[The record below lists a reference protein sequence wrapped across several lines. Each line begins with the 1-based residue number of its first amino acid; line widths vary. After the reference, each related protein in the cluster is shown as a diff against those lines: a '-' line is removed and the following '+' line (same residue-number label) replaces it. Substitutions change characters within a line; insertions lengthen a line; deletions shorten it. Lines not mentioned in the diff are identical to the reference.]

1 MASVASASVTDS
13 MRRLAFA
20 AVLAFSSF
28 VVRPALA
35 QERPD
40 DPITLK
46 AEADSLFDR
55 GRYADAYDL
64 YKRAYA
70 KTSDPALLYNQARA
84 LESMGEY
91 PEALEKLEAFSQEAP
106 PDVRAKVPKLEELT
120 ADLRARTATI
130 TIKTNTPSA
139 RLYVRGKDLGLVER
153 ERTVLARAG
162 DATIRVEADGFTP
175 FSREVLLP
183 GGGSLEI
190 EAQLERKATRTGGGA
205 EPITSRWWFWTALG
219 VVVAGGATIAVVALT
234 TEKDPERGTFDPSPI
249 RVKGFSF

>member
-1 MASVASASVTDS
+1 

-20 AVLAFSSF
+20 AVLAFTSL
-28 VVRPALA
+28 VVQPALA
-35 QERPD
+35 EEPPE
-40 DPITLK
+40 DPVALK
-46 AEADSLFDR
+46 AEADTLFDR

-91 PEALEKLEAFSQEAP
+91 PEALEKLEAFSREAP
-106 PDVRAKVPKLEELT
+106 PDVLAKVPKLEELT
-120 ADLRARTATI
+120 ADLRARTATVNV
-130 TIKTNTPSA
+130 KTNAPSA
-139 RLYVRGKDLGLVER
+139 RLYVRGKDFGPVER

-162 DATIRVEADGFTP
+162 DAAIRVEADGYEPFT
-175 FSREVLLP
+175 REVVLR
-183 GGGSLEI
+183 GGGSLDI
-190 EAQLERKATRTGGGA
+190 EAQLERRPTRTREGA

-219 VVVAGGATIAVVALT
+219 VVVVGGATVAVVALT

-249 RVKGFSF
+249 RVKGFSFSF

>member
-1 MASVASASVTDS
+1 
-13 MRRLAFA
+13 MRRPVFA
-20 AVLAFSSF
+20 AALVLATTL
-28 VVRPALA
+28 VQPALA
-35 QERPD
+35 EEPPE
-40 DPITLK
+40 DPVALK
-46 AEADSLFDR
+46 AEADGLFDR

-91 PEALEKLEAFSQEAP
+91 PEALEKLEAFEREAP

-130 TIKTNTPSA
+130 HVRTNAPSA
-139 RLYVRGKDLGLVER
+139 RLYVRGKDLGPVEQ

-162 DATIRVEADGFTP
+162 DAAIRVEADGYEP
-175 FSREVLLP
+175 FARDVVLP
-183 GGGSLEI
+183 GGGALDVD
-190 EAQLERKATRTGGGA
+190 AQLERKSTRPAEASTGL
-205 EPITSRWWFWTALG
+205 TSRWWFWTALG
-219 VVVAGGATIAVVALT
+219 VVVLGGTTVAVVALT
-234 TEKDPERGTFDPSPI
+234 TEKDPEMGTFDPTPI